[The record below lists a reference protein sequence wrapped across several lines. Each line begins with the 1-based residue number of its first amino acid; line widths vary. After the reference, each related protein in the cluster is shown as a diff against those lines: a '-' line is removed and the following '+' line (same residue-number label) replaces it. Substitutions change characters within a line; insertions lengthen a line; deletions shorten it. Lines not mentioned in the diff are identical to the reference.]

1 MKERRPPQVC
11 QTKTEGNVTIL
22 TFSRITSGFKY
33 FIFAVVR
40 LRDRVTV
47 KSDNRHVV
55 REAADGAFE
64 MTIRSAAKSDSGVY
78 TCRIINEYGTK
89 QCEARLEVKGQLHG
103 WLLPSSLPLFLPP
116 SLLSSLP
123 ITFSKISY
131 LMSLCLSAPPVEPGL
146 SVIRPVR
153 DITAKAGETVLF
165 ECHAVGPKDTD
176 VDWLADGKLIQ
187 PALLNCKMHFDGR
200 KCRLLLNS
208 VHEDDSGT
216 YTCKLSTA
224 KGSDPENVRRKMAD
238 ADVT

>member
-1 MKERRPPQVC
+1 M
-11 QTKTEGNVTIL
+11 
-22 TFSRITSGFKY
+22 
-33 FIFAVVR
+33 
-40 LRDRVTV
+40 TV
-47 KSDNRHVV
+47 KSDARHVV

-89 QCEARLEVKGQLHG
+89 QCEARLEVKGQLHR
-103 WLLPSSLPLFLPP
+103 WLLPSLLACFLLSFLPF
-116 SLLSSLP
+116 SSLP
-123 ITFSKISY
+123 SFLLLFLLSFSAFFLPSFPSHSVKSLIS
-131 LMSLCLSAPPVEPGL
+131 SLSHFSFHVSLSLSAPAVEPGL
-146 SVIRPVR
+146 SVVRPVR

-224 KGSDPENVRRKMAD
+224 KGSDLENVRRKMAD